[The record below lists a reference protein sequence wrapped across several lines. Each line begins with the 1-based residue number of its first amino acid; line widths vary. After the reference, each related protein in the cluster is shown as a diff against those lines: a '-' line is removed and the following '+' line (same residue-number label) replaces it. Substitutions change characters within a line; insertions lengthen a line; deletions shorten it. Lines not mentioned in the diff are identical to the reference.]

1 MKKRT
6 LAIGAIALVALVT
19 VAKYTGCF
27 DRQDE
32 LVVQQAQEQKKRE
45 LEQLD
50 RMTPEQKSELNRSL
64 IRNGKNPETMT
75 PEQQA
80 SYLPLF
86 GMMDPSK

>member
-6 LAIGAIALVALVT
+6 VAITAIALVALVM

-32 LVVQQAQEQKKRE
+32 LVVQQAQEQKRRE

-50 RMTPEQKSELNRSL
+50 RMTPEQKAELNRSL
-64 IRNGKNPETMT
+64 IRNGRNPETMT

-80 SYLPLF
+80 TYLPLF
-86 GMMDPSK
+86 GMMAPSK